1 VLLDEG
7 IDRLRP
13 FAPSCHEIDV
23 ASLIADATRARQ
35 QLAELGPT
43 GMNDVDVVGVAPRI
57 RFTT

>member
-35 QLAELGPT
+35 RLAELGPT